1 MQRNIRA
8 CLGVLVAML
17 LIGYVAVNRSLMISD
32 SAMTAP
38 PQRHFIFSPAK
49 RMQNMDVGSDQ
60 VQTEEL
66 KSAIKQVV
74 PEPIEGAG
82 ESALGEGPQPTT
94 PVLSEALTALVNDIA
109 DHAARDCNSL
119 QEKLLILARRFG
131 QHTGSTH
138 VLVRDEDIFR
148 HYPSMVL
155 FLDAVRLAASLH
167 PQHEQCWHHWWWTFQ
182 NRVKDTVVSRIG
194 RFGGPKTDG
203 QLYIAAGFGEYATRH
218 QRGQHWR
225 AGWYP
230 QNHVTVAAKQQCV
243 NFTMFYVS
251 YFDEDIYL
259 VTKDDVGRRSEL
271 RSFLQDFPN
280 FFFLHYSPAMV
291 MPNGVGASALGER
304 DPFYQDRG
312 ARQLHY
318 TMFPRMIPIPH
329 APTDREAMQS
339 LMTRRDVWPPKPY
352 GSRKHQVAWRG
363 ATTGLERPYSR
374 SDRSRVVSQ
383 FAVNG
388 RSKYDWADV
397 AFSGVCQGVTQHE
410 LPMFAGRMEVGQ
422 LMNYQV
428 HLDIDG
434 NSNSWDGLR
443 WRLMFGMVVV
453 KARSSSGFTQW
464 YYRHLQNGV
473 NIIESPVDGVA
484 AAAQKILDNVP
495 LAEEISHNAKAF
507 GEQHLSYPALDR
519 AVTVAV
525 RDAWRMGYDDRTKW
539 CVAPC

>member
-1 MQRNIRA
+1 
-8 CLGVLVAML
+8 
-17 LIGYVAVNRSLMISD
+17 
-32 SAMTAP
+32 MTAP
-38 PQRHFIFSPAK
+38 PQRYFILSPADQDAI
-49 RMQNMDVGSDQ
+49 RMEKEIIAKDKLLA
-60 VQTEEL
+60 EEQRA
-66 KSAIKQVV
+66 SRRPVASTTAENVV
-74 PEPIEGAG
+74 AVDTLAPTNAPEPTKPPLPD
-82 ESALGEGPQPTT
+82 ALQTI
-94 PVLSEALTALVNDIA
+94 VNDIA
-109 DHAARDCNSL
+109 ERALKDCNNL
-119 QEKLLILARRFG
+119 QDMIITLAKDLGRYTNSPHSIDR
-131 QHTGSTH
+131 S
-138 VLVRDEDIFR
+138 EDIFR
-148 HYPSMVL
+148 HYPAMVL

-167 PQHEQCWHHWWWTFQ
+167 PQHNECWHHWWWTFQ
-182 NRVKDTVVSRIG
+182 NRVKDTVVARMG

-203 QLYIAAGFGEYATRH
+203 QLYIAAGFSEYATRH

-230 QNHVTVAAKQQCV
+230 QNHVTLAAKHHCV
-243 NFTMFYVS
+243 NFTMFFVS

-259 VTKDDVGRRSEL
+259 VLKDDIGRRSEL

-291 MPNGVGASALGER
+291 MPNGIGASALGER

-312 ARQLHY
+312 AKQRWY

-329 APTDREAMQS
+329 APTDRESIQS

-352 GSRKHQVAWRG
+352 TSRKNQVAWRG

-374 SDRSRVVSQ
+374 SDRARVVSQ

-388 RSKYDWADV
+388 RPKYDWADV
-397 AFSGVCQGVTQHE
+397 AFSGLCQGVTQHE
-410 LPMFAGRMEVGQ
+410 LPMFGGRMEVGQ
-422 LMNYQV
+422 LMNYRV

-464 YYRHLQNGV
+464 YYRHLENGV

-484 AAAQKILDNVP
+484 MAAQKILEDVP
-495 LAEEISHNAKAF
+495 LAEKISANAKAF

-519 AVTVAV
+519 AVTEAV
-525 RDAWRMGYDDRTKW
+525 RDAWKLGYDDQTKW
-539 CVAPC
+539 CVSPC